1 MTVSF
6 HKYGEYF
13 PGTGDLKDIGA
24 EKGLY
29 YAVNFPLRDGIDD
42 DTYERIFQPV
52 MEKIICAY
60 QPSVI
65 VLQCGADS
73 LTGDRLGCF
82 NLTLK
87 GHGKC
92 VEFMRDYNIPL
103 MLLGGGG
110 YTPKNVA
117 RCWTYE
123 TSLAVNI
130 DIPDEI
136 PFNDYFE
143 YFAPNYRLHIDASN
157 VPNENTSDYL
167 QSVMVEVLE
176 SLSKLPPV
184 PSVQMRAIPNDY
196 MQLDETLAI
205 DQSDPDRRLTR
216 AITDRMIAHP
226 GDFYDGENE
235 GDDQKNRQDCKR
247 RQQQENSEEITIEND
262 TQENAKRMRVERN
275 DQKQNR

>member
-1 MTVSF
+1 MKKVM
-6 HKYGEYF
+6 E
-13 PGTGDLKDIGA
+13 
-24 EKGLY
+24 
-29 YAVNFPLRDGIDD
+29 V
-42 DTYERIFQPV
+42 FQPGAV
-52 MEKIICAY
+52 
-60 QPSVI
+60 

-73 LTGDRLGCF
+73 LNGDRLGPF
-82 NLTLK
+82 NLTLR

-92 VEFMRDYNIPL
+92 VEFMREYNVPL

-143 YFAPNYRLHIDASN
+143 YFAPNYR
-157 VPNENTSDYL
+157 
-167 QSVMVEVLE
+167 QEVLE

-184 PSVQMRAIPNDY
+184 PSVQMQAIPNDY
-196 MQLDETLAI
+196 IQFDETLEI
-205 DQSDPDRRLTR
+205 DQADPDKRLTR

-235 GDDQKNRQDCKR
+235 GDDRRNRQDCKR
-247 RQQQENSEEITIEND
+247 RQQQQNSSEEIIIEND
-262 TQENAKRMRVERN
+262 TQENTKRMRVERGE
-275 DQKQNR
+275 QKQRR